1 MRTHWVMDYE
11 TLSNCFLG
19 VFESVNSEEQHIFV
33 VHESRNDLVE
43 LLAFFERNVSFDEWH
58 VSFNGLSF
66 DSQITEYI
74 IRNKYELLDEPA
86 ETVAKFIYAKAQAII
101 TNQNENKF
109 SEFSPKDLHI
119 KQIDVFK
126 LNHWDNPAKR
136 SSLKWIQYTMD
147 WLNIKD
153 MPIHHA
159 SSITEDQIESIISY
173 CINDVKSTKAIMH
186 LSKEQIAL
194 RKTLTEEYNI
204 NLFSASEPRISKE
217 LFLHF
222 LHKHTGIP
230 KWDLKNMRTSRPK
243 IIVKDII
250 LPYIE
255 FKTASFQNLL
265 KKFQDVV
272 LYPGETKGGFKY
284 TVNYKGVK
292 TDFGLGGVHGARTSK
307 VYNSTEDTVIMT

>member
-33 VHESRNDLVE
+33 VHESRNDIVE
-43 LLAFFERNVSFDEWH
+43 LLKFFERNVSFDEWH

-74 IRNKYELLDEPA
+74 IRNKYELLSETA

-109 SEFSPKDLHI
+109 SEFSLKDLHI

-204 NLFSASEPRISKE
+204 DLFSASEPRISKE
-217 LFLHF
+217 LSVLSDS
-222 LHKHTGIP
+222 I
-230 KWDLKNMRTSRPK
+230 TS
-243 IIVKDII
+243 
-250 LPYIE
+250 
-255 FKTASFQNLL
+255 Q
-265 KKFQDVV
+265 
-272 LYPGETKGGFKY
+272 
-284 TVNYKGVK
+284 
-292 TDFGLGGVHGARTSK
+292 
-307 VYNSTEDTVIMT
+307 